1 MSFSTPAVEVT
12 TSLAS
17 WTSLPIRAMSF
28 ASCARTF
35 ARTTPNAFRSAA
47 ARRTT
52 RAVKTMSVSTE
63 KPAVEASSVEEPRWA
78 LEHHFSYDSPQSASI
93 DKDLDAIEQQC
104 KTLKAN
110 FEGKMGT
117 DLLGAI
123 EAYEQID
130 IDLTKCLTYVSLAS
144 DTQLDDDKIQKRKA
158 GLFQRY
164 SGIAGN
170 ELTFFSLELAD
181 LPQDELDAQLAAE
194 PEKLGKYK
202 PFIEE
207 TRRSQ
212 PYNLSKSIER
222 ALTVRAPF
230 SGKGKV
236 VEFYGNELSRLRFAD
251 GTTESTESVNME
263 VLLAKMTGS
272 KDSETRAECMKTL
285 NDGLTSFERVAAL
298 SLNMVAGSWHIENQE
313 RGFKELR
320 SQRNL
325 GNNVPDEVVDSL
337 LESVKTTGVEYCK
350 RYYSLKKGILKSTQ
364 GLEKFTWSDRNAA
377 IDIGTT
383 SDTYTWPEAV
393 EIVKDGYEKFSPKM
407 AELFTQMVDEKRI
420 DVPAQNGKR
429 GGAYCSSAYGVGP
442 FQLLNFTGTQRDVAT
457 LAHESGHGA
466 HFMLSYKQ
474 GILQFHP
481 PLTLAE
487 TASIFG
493 EMIVF
498 RDLLEKTPS
507 DEDRLAMLM
516 GKIDDIIN
524 SVVRQCG
531 FDAFEEKV
539 HAKRAA
545 GTLTPEEM
553 TVAWQESMVEYYG
566 AEGEV
571 FDSYENTSHLWTY
584 VSHFHNVPFYVYSYA
599 FADLVVGSL
608 YGVYAKQPEGFEA
621 KLLDLLSAGGVLGFK
636 EALAPFGLDP
646 SEPSFWDDSINA
658 HLGSLMEEAEAL
670 SKKLGYTE

>member
-1 MSFSTPAVEVT
+1 MA
-12 TSLAS
+12 
-17 WTSLPIRAMSF
+17 
-28 ASCARTF
+28 
-35 ARTTPNAFRSAA
+35 
-47 ARRTT
+47 
-52 RAVKTMSVSTE
+52 VSTE
-63 KPAVEASSVEEPRWA
+63 TPALETKTKEPRWD
-78 LEHHFSYDSPQSASI
+78 LERHFSYDSLSSSAI
-93 DKDLDAIEQQC
+93 DKDLDAVEAQC
-104 KTLKAN
+104 KALKVN
-110 FEGKMGT
+110 FEDKLGV

-123 EAYEQID
+123 LAYEQID

-144 DTQLDDDKIQKRKA
+144 DTALDDDKVQKRKA

-164 SGIAGN
+164 AGIAGN

-181 LPQDELDAQLAAE
+181 LPQEQLDAQLALE
-194 PEKLGKYK
+194 PEALGKYK
-202 PFIEE
+202 PFIDE

-236 VEFYGNELSRLRFAD
+236 VEFYGNELSRLRFSD
-251 GTTESTESVNME
+251 TKEQVNME
-263 VLLAKMTGS
+263 VLLAKMTSS
-272 KDSETRAECMKTL
+272 KDAATRAECMKTL
-285 NDGLTSFERVAAL
+285 NDGLVHFERVAAL
-298 SLNMVAGSWHIENQE
+298 SLNAVAGSWHIENSE

-325 GNNVPDEVVDSL
+325 GNNVPDAVVDSL

-350 RYYSLKKGILKSTQ
+350 RYYLLKKGILKSTQ
-364 GLEKFTWSDRNAA
+364 GLESFTWSDRNAS
-377 IDIGTT
+377 IDIGTST
-383 SDTYTWPEAV
+383 DTYTWPEAV
-393 EIVKDGYEKFSPKM
+393 EIVKNGYQKFSPTM
-407 AELFTQMVDEKRI
+407 AGLFTQMVDEKRI

-429 GGAYCSSAYGVGP
+429 GGAYCSSAFGVGP

-498 RDLLEKTPS
+498 RDLLEKSPS
-507 DEDRLAMLM
+507 DEDRLVMLM

-531 FDAFEEKV
+531 FDAFEEKI
-539 HAKRAA
+539 HSKRAA

-553 TVAWQESMVEYYG
+553 TTAWQESMVEYYG
-566 AEGEV
+566 KEGEV

-608 YGVYAKQPEGFEA
+608 YGVYAKTPDGFEA
-621 KLLDLLSAGGVLGFK
+621 KLLELLSAGGVLGFK
-636 EALAPFGLDP
+636 EALEPFGLDP
-646 SEPSFWDDSINA
+646 SEPSFWTDSIDA
-658 HLGSLMEEAEAL
+658 HLGSLMQEAEAL
-670 SKKLGYTE
+670 SKKLGYTA